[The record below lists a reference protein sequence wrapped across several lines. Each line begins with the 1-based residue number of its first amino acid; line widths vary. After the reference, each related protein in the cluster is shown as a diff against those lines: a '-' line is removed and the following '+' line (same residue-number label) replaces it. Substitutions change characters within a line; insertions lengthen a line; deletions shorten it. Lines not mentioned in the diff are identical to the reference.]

1 MKTMMFAAVA
11 GFAGLATASPFF
23 SSANG
28 VADMSN
34 ATISAPRGNTVTI
47 DLAGIQN
54 WDLAGSS
61 FNETLAVFIGANATV
76 TGIGWDNVVIEAL
89 GGSWISEARILFADS
104 PVGLGLATGAGNSF
118 SGIGG
123 PFSSGG
129 ILDLAS
135 LDPTFPFQ
143 VGASGLLNL
152 EFTETWDDV
161 SGAVDSVYLSGTLTV
176 QYVPTPGALAVL
188 GLGGLV
194 AGRRRR

>member
-1 MKTMMFAAVA
+1 MKNVIIAAVA
-11 GFAGLATASPFF
+11 GFAGLATANPFF
-23 SSANG
+23 HNGG

-34 ATISAPRGNTVTI
+34 AVVSAPRGNTVSI

-54 WDLAGSS
+54 WDAAGSS
-61 FNETLAVFIGANATV
+61 FNETLSVLIGANATV

-104 PVGLGLATGAGNSF
+104 PIGLGLAPGVADAFPGT
-118 SGIGG
+118 GG
-123 PFSSGG
+123 PYSSGG

-135 LDPTFPFQ
+135 ADPSFPFQ
-143 VGASGLLNL
+143 VGANGLLNI
-152 EFTETWDDV
+152 EFTESFDDV
-161 SGAVDSVYLSGTLTV
+161 PGAVDSIYLSGTLTV

-194 AGRRRR
+194 ATRRRR